1 MSPLR
6 VEKHQN
12 HPSSPSM
19 TEQPLH
25 LLLAM
30 LAVTTMRPVN
40 CHRIVVYLRAAI
52 SEKWHVMV
60 CRTVILVVVFS
71 QFLRGLQVNFCVR
84 IDGRWEERGFP
95 FFGVFAVRHVT
106 SCARRPCA
114 LAVNIRLRIAECQ
127 LSLVSTLTRPN
138 RYDSNAVRTSDMK

>member
-6 VEKHQN
+6 GEKHQN

-25 LLLAM
+25 LLLAV

-52 SEKWHVMV
+52 SEKWRVMV

-106 SCARRPCA
+106 SSAAVCSRCKHSPAHCRMPTLPCVYFDTA
-114 LAVNIRLRIAECQ
+114 KPLRF
-127 LSLVSTLTRPN
+127 
-138 RYDSNAVRTSDMK
+138 